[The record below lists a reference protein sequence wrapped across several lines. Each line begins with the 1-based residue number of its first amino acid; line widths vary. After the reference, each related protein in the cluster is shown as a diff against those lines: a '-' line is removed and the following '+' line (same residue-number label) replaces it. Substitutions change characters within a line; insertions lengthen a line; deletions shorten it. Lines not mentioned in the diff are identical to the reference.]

1 MKKLLSWLFG
11 IIAVIVLV
19 LYLTDYNYIL
29 KGIRVVYLTGHTT
42 AFIDDFKYFDSESIP
57 ASTNPQ
63 PWPKA
68 EDYNTISATE
78 TLTKTN
84 KEFGTVAF
92 LIIKNDSIWY
102 EKYAEGYSNAS
113 QTNSFSMAKSVVS
126 ALLGKAID
134 DGYIK
139 SLDQSVGDFYSEFK
153 GTNLTVGDLSSMA
166 SGLNWNESY
175 KNPFG
180 ITARAYYDDNL
191 AETILNL
198 KVVETPGKEYKYL
211 SGNTELLAMVIQKA
225 IQSTSMDLSA
235 YLYESFWQ
243 PMGAENPALWQVDD
257 DEHRLVKA
265 YCCIGSNARDFA
277 RFGKLYKD
285 SGMWNG
291 TQLLD
296 STFVAKSIRP
306 RFKETPEY
314 GYGFWLNKHN
324 GKAVFAMRGIL
335 GQYVIV
341 IPEDD
346 VIIVRLGHQRG
357 KRIDDPFS
365 NDFYIYIE
373 EAYAMLRKSS

>member
-1 MKKLLSWLFG
+1 MKRFLTWLLG
-11 IIAVIVLV
+11 IIAAIILV

-42 AFIDDFKYFDSESIP
+42 AFIDDFKYFESETIS
-57 ASTNPQ
+57 ASSNPQ
-63 PWPKA
+63 PWPKD
-68 EDYNTISATE
+68 EDYNTVEPTE

-84 KEFGTVAF
+84 EALGTVAF
-92 LIIKNDSIWY
+92 LIIKNDSIYY
-102 EKYAEGYSNAS
+102 EKYAEGYRKAS

-126 ALLGKAID
+126 ALLGKAIY

-139 SLDQSVGDFYSEFK
+139 SLNQPVGDFYPEFK
-153 GTNLTVGDLSSMA
+153 DTGLMVGDLSSMA
-166 SGLNWNESY
+166 SGLNWDESY

-198 KVVETPGKEYKYL
+198 KVVETPGEKYKYL
-211 SGNTELLAMVIQKA
+211 SGNTQLLAMVIQKA
-225 IQSTSMDLSA
+225 TEKQLAT
-235 YLYESFWQ
+235 YLQESFWQ

-285 SGMWNG
+285 FGKWNG
-291 TQLLD
+291 KQLLD
-296 STFVAKSIRP
+296 SAFVAKSIQP
-306 RFKETPEY
+306 RFKKNPEY
-314 GYGFWLNKHN
+314 GYGFWLNKLS
-324 GKAVFAMRGIL
+324 GKDIFAMRGIL

-346 VIIVRLGHQRG
+346 IIIVRLGHHRG
-357 KRIDDPFS
+357 KKEDDPFG
-365 NDFYIYIE
+365 NDFYTYIE
-373 EAYAMLRKSS
+373 EVYKMLNIGS

>member
-1 MKKLLSWLFG
+1 MKKFLTWLLG
-11 IIAVIVLV
+11 IVAAIVLL

-29 KGIRVVYLTGHTT
+29 KGLRVVYFTGHTT
-42 AFIDDFKYFDSESIP
+42 AFIDDFKYFDSETIR
-57 ASTNPQ
+57 ASSNPQ

-68 EDYNTISATE
+68 SNYNTVPATE
-78 TLTKTN
+78 TLAKTN
-84 KEFGTVAF
+84 EALGTVAF
-92 LIIKNDSIWY
+92 LIIKNDSLFY
-102 EKYAEGYSNAS
+102 EKYAEGYSDAS

-139 SLDQSVGDFYSEFK
+139 SLNQPVGEFYPEFK
-153 GTNLTVGDLSSMA
+153 NTDLTVGDLSSMA
-166 SGLNWNESY
+166 SGLNWDESY

-191 AETILNL
+191 AETIRSL
-198 KVVETPGKEYKYL
+198 KVVDTPGKKYKYL

-257 DEHRLVKA
+257 NEHRLVKA

-285 SGMWNG
+285 FGKWNG
-291 TQLLD
+291 KRLLD
-296 STFVAKSIRP
+296 SAFVAKSIKP
-306 RFKETPEY
+306 RFKESPEY
-314 GYGFWLNKHN
+314 GYGFWLNTFN
-324 GKAVFAMRGIL
+324 GKDVFAMRGIL

-341 IPEDD
+341 IPKDD
-346 VIIVRLGHQRG
+346 VIIVRLGHHRG
-357 KRIDDPFS
+357 KRTDDPFS
-365 NDFYIYIE
+365 NDFYIYME
-373 EAYAMLRKSS
+373 EAYSMLNAKS